1 MVKCGLPDLQNLYLW
16 TDNVDDPLQNIL
28 WQLLNDPEV
37 SSVYVEWFNMFA
49 QYYSGG
55 LGPAV
60 KTYMEREF
68 IVGVGYGAYNSHV
81 GLTVEKV
88 VAYY

>member
-1 MVKCGLPDLQNLYLW
+1 
-16 TDNVDDPLQNIL
+16 
-28 WQLLNDPEV
+28 
-37 SSVYVEWFNMFA
+37 MFA

-60 KTYMEREF
+60 KTYMKREF

>member
-1 MVKCGLPDLQNLYLW
+1 
-16 TDNVDDPLQNIL
+16 
-28 WQLLNDPEV
+28 
-37 SSVYVEWFNMFA
+37 MFA

-60 KTYMEREF
+60 KLYMEREF